1 MQKAEMEETVE
12 VSSNRGLRQVRK
24 DCLLLG
30 VLLTGKAR
38 QAGQKGPVWEAR
50 TPRTQEGLK
59 GRRLH
64 S

>member
-1 MQKAEMEETVE
+1 ME

-38 QAGQKGPVWEAR
+38 QVGQKGPVWEAR